1 MNREKKH
8 INNWLN
14 KEISEN
20 YLVIDSVLDIFED
33 ILSEFATNGW
43 KLRQDEDTFLMNLI
57 YYLYDNSYT
66 SIQNIR

>member
-33 ILSEFATNGW
+33 ILSEFATNDW